1 MRLNP
6 VRSIF
11 LGLLVFF
18 VVFLIAESLHR
29 FILLFLSFFLG
40 GFIVM
45 YFTREKKLQ
54 YLFYEGILV
63 LIFSTIM
70 YTIMY
75 RLSVNGFIY
84 STLFVLIFT
93 LLGGIIGKFADQ
105 AVEKKSLNFHP
116 VISIALGVIISFII
130 FDFVFSL
137 IPIGVSD
144 SIFQQISTIESMGS
158 LVIGGCIATYFAKE
172 KKIKNGIYVG
182 MTWILIYFIPSI
194 IFFGLS
200 SLSNPINTVLMYIG
214 FIIASTI
221 GSYLAI
227 LIDKRQ
233 KLNI

>member
-1 MRLNP
+1 MRLKP

-18 VVFLIAESLHR
+18 VVFLISESLHR

-45 YFTREKKLQ
+45 YFAREKKLQ

-70 YTIMY
+70 Y

-84 STLFVLIFT
+84 SILFVLIFT

-158 LVIGGCIATYFAKE
+158 LVIGGFIATYFAK
-172 KKIKNGIYVG
+172 KKGFVETLFLVDLCCSVDVVYCVFEFG
-182 MTWILIYFIPSI
+182 
-194 IFFGLS
+194 FF
-200 SLSNPINTVLMYIG
+200 V
-214 FIIASTI
+214 
-221 GSYLAI
+221 
-227 LIDKRQ
+227 
-233 KLNI
+233 

>member
-1 MRLNP
+1 MRLKP

-18 VVFLIAESLHR
+18 VVFLISESLHR

-45 YFTREKKLQ
+45 YFAREKKLQ

-70 YTIMY
+70 Y

-84 STLFVLIFT
+84 SILFVLIFT

-158 LVIGGCIATYFAKE
+158 LVIGGFIATYFAK
-172 KKIKNGIYVG
+172 KKNKERNLCRYNLDFNLLYTINN
-182 MTWILIYFIPSI
+182 ILWSLISI
-194 IFFGLS
+194 
-200 SLSNPINTVLMYIG
+200 
-214 FIIASTI
+214 
-221 GSYLAI
+221 
-227 LIDKRQ
+227 
-233 KLNI
+233 

>member
-1 MRLNP
+1 MRLKP

-11 LGLLVFF
+11 LGLVVFF

-29 FILLFLSFFLG
+29 FILLFLSFFLA

-45 YFTREKKLQ
+45 YFAREKKLQ

-63 LIFSTIM
+63 LIVSTIM
-70 YTIMY
+70 F

-84 STLFVLIFT
+84 SILFVLIFT
-93 LLGGIIGKFADQ
+93 LLGGIIGKFSGQ
-105 AVEKKSLNFHP
+105 SVEKKSLNFHP

-130 FDFVFSL
+130 FDFLSSL

-158 LVIGGCIATYFAKE
+158 LVIGGFIATYFAKE

-182 MTWILIYFIPSI
+182 ITWILIYFIPSI

-200 SLSNPINTVLMYIG
+200 SLSNPINTVLMDIG
-214 FIIASTI
+214 FIIAPTI